1 MGRCSLAGIDPSHA
15 RLPEH
20 SPSIPEHHATGFA
33 PVANPDARILILGTL
48 PGIAS
53 LGQQQYY
60 AHPQN
65 AFWRILE
72 QLFNIPAQAAYHVRC
87 QSAQDQGLAI
97 WDVCHSAQR
106 MGSLDSNIQSNSI
119 VANHIHQ
126 LLADC
131 PRIRLIALNG
141 QAAAQLFKKHI
152 RPAPEIET
160 IILPSTSPAN
170 ARLRFE
176 EKLAQWA
183 ILKQACE
190 NSIADNNSP

>member
-1 MGRCSLAGIDPSHA
+1 
-15 RLPEH
+15 LPELT
-20 SPSIPEHHATGFA
+20 STPEHYAAGFA

-53 LGQQQYY
+53 LKQQQYY

-72 QLFNIPAQAAYHVRC
+72 QLFNIPAHSPYHVRC
-87 QSAQDQGLAI
+87 QSAQNHGLAI

-106 MGSLDSNIQSNSI
+106 MGSLDSNIQSDSI

-126 LLADC
+126 LLAAC
-131 PRIRLIALNG
+131 PHIRLIALNG

-160 IILPSTSPAN
+160 VILPSTSPAN

-176 EKLAQWA
+176 QKLARWD
-183 ILKQACE
+183 ILKQHLQK
-190 NSIADNNSP
+190 SLT